1 LNDNNSNAP
10 RHLTNKMNTAT
21 STTSTPLVSIVGIP
35 FRGGQPKGG
44 VDLAP
49 AALRDAG
56 LVRAIKEIGYAVK
69 DLGDIDASNPAENDD
84 GNGTITT
91 EQMATN
97 AKNSRWVGDVNLK
110 AADLITN
117 ELKGSGKSDNFVLSI
132 GGDHSIAIGTI
143 SGLLDTY
150 ASPKQNDEVDLC
162 VIWVDAHAD
171 INTPSGSISGNIHGM
186 PVAFLMR
193 EESLVDSWTI
203 PGFEWTDPASA
214 TRNRRLNP
222 RKLVYIGLR
231 DVDEAEEEILR
242 RFNIKSYRM
251 PDVRAKG
258 INKVMEEIVE
268 YLNLGAGST
277 SKDRLHLSFDI
288 DGLDPGACP
297 ATGTAVEDGLTV
309 DEGRAICE
317 ACGKTGRLVSMD
329 LVEVNPALSDEA
341 GALQTVQAGLS
352 LVQTA
357 LASRPQVL
365 RRSLDA

>member
-1 LNDNNSNAP
+1 
-10 RHLTNKMNTAT
+10 MNTAT
-21 STTSTPLVSIVGIP
+21 PQVTILGIP

-56 LVRAIKEIGYAVK
+56 LERIAKDLGYSVK
-69 DLGDIDASNPAENDD
+69 DLGNIDAGENAH
-84 GNGTITT
+84 
-91 EQMATN
+91 EQTVDEVK
-97 AKNSRWVGDVNLK
+97 AKNSRWVGDVNRK
-110 AADLITN
+110 AADLVVK
-117 ELKGSGKSDNFVLSI
+117 ELNGGKTDNFLLSI

-150 ASPKQNDEVDLC
+150 ASPRQNDGDLC
-162 VIWVDAHAD
+162 VVWVDAHAD
-171 INTPSGSISGNIHGM
+171 INTPAGSVSGNIHGM
-186 PVAFLMR
+186 PVSFLMR

-203 PGFEWTDPASA
+203 PGFEWMDPSST

-231 DVDEAEEEILR
+231 DVDEDEEEILR

-251 PDVRAKG
+251 PDVRSKG

-268 YLNLGAGST
+268 YLNLGNDS

-297 ATGTAVEDGLTV
+297 ATGTAVEGGLTV

-357 LASRPQVL
+357 LTSRPQVL

>member
-1 LNDNNSNAP
+1 
-10 RHLTNKMNTAT
+10 MNTNPT
-21 STTSTPLVSIVGIP
+21 SAAQVTILGIP

-56 LVRAIKEIGYAVK
+56 LERVVKELGYNVK
-69 DLGDIDASNPAENDD
+69 DLGDLDAHAGEDAEQTVD
-84 GNGTITT
+84 
-91 EQMATN
+91 QVK
-97 AKNSRWVGDVNLK
+97 AKNSRWVGDTNQRS
-110 AADLITN
+110 ADLVLN
-117 ELKGSGKSDNFVLSI
+117 ELASSNAQQDNFILSL

-150 ASPKQNDEVDLC
+150 ASPKQNDADLC
-162 VIWVDAHAD
+162 VVWVDAHAD
-171 INTPSGSISGNIHGM
+171 INTPAGSISGNIHGM
-186 PVAFLMR
+186 PVSFLMR
-193 EESLVDSWTI
+193 ESSLVEAWNI
-203 PGFEWTDPASA
+203 PGFEWMDPSST

-222 RKLVYIGLR
+222 RKIVYIGLR

-251 PDVRAKG
+251 PDVRSKG
-258 INKVMEEIVE
+258 ISKVVEEIVD
-268 YLNLGAGST
+268 YLNLGSDST

-317 ACGKTGRLVSMD
+317 ACGRTGRMVSMD

-341 GALQTVQAGLS
+341 GAHSTVQAGLS
-352 LVQTA
+352 LIQSA
-357 LASRPQVL
+357 LASRPQAL
-365 RRSLDA
+365 RRRLDA

>member
-1 LNDNNSNAP
+1 
-10 RHLTNKMNTAT
+10 MNT
-21 STTSTPLVSIVGIP
+21 TPTPQVTILGIP

-56 LVRAIKEIGYAVK
+56 LEQTTKNLGYVVK
-69 DLGDIDASNPAENDD
+69 DLGDIDAHAGENAH
-84 GNGTITT
+84 
-91 EQMATN
+91 EQTADQAK
-97 AKNSRWVGDVNLK
+97 AKNSRWVGDVNRK
-110 AADLITN
+110 SADLILK
-117 ELKGSGKSDNFVLSI
+117 ELDGGKSDNFFLSI

-150 ASPKQNDEVDLC
+150 ASPKQNDADLC

-171 INTPSGSISGNIHGM
+171 INTPAGSISGNIHGM

-203 PGFEWTDPASA
+203 PGFEWMDPSST

-251 PDVRAKG
+251 PDVRSKG
-258 INKVMEEIVE
+258 INKVMEEIID
-268 YLNLGAGST
+268 YLNLGSDST

-317 ACGKTGRLVSMD
+317 ACGKTGRLVAMD

-357 LASRPQVL
+357 LASRHQVL

>member
-1 LNDNNSNAP
+1 
-10 RHLTNKMNTAT
+10 MNTASAT
-21 STTSTPLVSIVGIP
+21 SKAAPQVSIIGIP

-56 LVRAIKEIGYAVK
+56 LVRVTKDLGYAVK
-69 DLGDIDASNPAENDD
+69 DLGDIDATNPAE
-84 GNGTITT
+84 GAH
-91 EQMATN
+91 EQIAN

-110 AADLITN
+110 SADLITS
-117 ELKGSGKSDNFVLSI
+117 ELKSGGDNFLLSI

-150 ASPKQNDEVDLC
+150 ASPRQNDADLC
-162 VIWVDAHAD
+162 VVWVDAHAD

-193 EESLVDSWTI
+193 DESLVDSWNI
-203 PGFEWTDPASA
+203 PGFEWMDPAST

-258 INKVMEEIVE
+258 IDKVMEEIVD
-268 YLNLGAGST
+268 YLNLGTDST

-297 ATGTAVEDGLTV
+297 ATGTAVEDGLSV

-329 LVEVNPALSDEA
+329 LDEVHPALSDEA

>member
-1 LNDNNSNAP
+1 
-10 RHLTNKMNTAT
+10 MNTA
-21 STTSTPLVSIVGIP
+21 STTPQVSIIGIP

-56 LVRAIKEIGYAVK
+56 LVRAAKEIGYSVK
-69 DLGDIDASNPAENDD
+69 DLGDIDATNPAEDE
-84 GNGTITT
+84 NGC
-91 EQMATN
+91 AVN

-110 AADLITN
+110 AADLITK
-117 ELKGSGKSDNFVLSI
+117 ELKATKAGSGGDNFLLSI

-203 PGFEWTDPASA
+203 PGFEWMDPAST

-258 INKVMEEIVE
+258 IDKVMEEIVA
-268 YLNLGAGST
+268 YLNLGADSP

-329 LVEVNPALSDEA
+329 LVEVNPALSDAA

-352 LVQTA
+352 LVQSA